1 VWDEPAFC
9 NLSEPFIQA
18 GQKLGFLRD
27 LPEFRTRK
35 FWQLG
40 NDFIEAHLSILAYL
54 DRVATLNI
62 TRTKG
67 EHCIEG
73 AYPGLTTPDLNSA
86 NGIGNHNNQA
96 NPTTV
101 GFSLQHHNRSTL
113 PGIGLRVSPTPV
125 LE

>member
-1 VWDEPAFC
+1 MWDEPAFC

-27 LPEFRTRK
+27 LLEFRTRK

-62 TRTKG
+62 TLHR
-67 EHCIEG
+67 
-73 AYPGLTTPDLNSA
+73 
-86 NGIGNHNNQA
+86 
-96 NPTTV
+96 
-101 GFSLQHHNRSTL
+101 R
-113 PGIGLRVSPTPV
+113 RVTA
-125 LE
+125 L